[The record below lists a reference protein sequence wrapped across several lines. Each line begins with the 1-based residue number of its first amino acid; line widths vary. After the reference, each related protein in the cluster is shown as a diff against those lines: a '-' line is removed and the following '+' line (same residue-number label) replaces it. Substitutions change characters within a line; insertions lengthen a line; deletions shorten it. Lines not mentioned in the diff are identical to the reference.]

1 MQYAV
6 TVPIIIVFCWP
17 PLLSTPN
24 MTLTHIPNQHD
35 ARSTLV
41 HNSFALTVEPNY
53 KAKNWIRS

>member
-24 MTLTHIPNQHD
+24 MTHIPNQHD

-53 KAKNWIRS
+53 KAKN